1 MCRCVELSNSHS
13 SAYRTPSAVRTMLK
27 MTSHILFMCTRVRNC
42 GYLTSQT
49 FYLSVE
55 IHLFFYPLIL
65 PPSYII
71 ADLDLRINTV
81 RNFVCNRFWTQLTKC
96 STVWLSSVFKA
107 ERAIGKVL
115 QTYQRRSPGF
125 CALFHTVRV
134 ARNFFVS
141 SHSKVLTRH
150 HRTFILLSCFTSS
163 SITIAYSSTASLKTW
178 RQNLRLSKSKS

>member
-1 MCRCVELSNSHS
+1 
-13 SAYRTPSAVRTMLK
+13 MLK

-134 ARNFFVS
+134 ARNFSCHRIAKCSLVITGLLFCCPVS
-141 SHSKVLTRH
+141 HPQALRLLTHPLPHSKHGGRIFV
-150 HRTFILLSCFTSS
+150 C
-163 SITIAYSSTASLKTW
+163 
-178 RQNLRLSKSKS
+178 QNRKADNR